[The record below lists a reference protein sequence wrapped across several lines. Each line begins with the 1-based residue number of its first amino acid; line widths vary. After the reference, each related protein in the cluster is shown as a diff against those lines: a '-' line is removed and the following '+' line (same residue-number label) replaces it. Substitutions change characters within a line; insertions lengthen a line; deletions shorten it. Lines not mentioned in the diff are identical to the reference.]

1 MNPLESPDTQAYFA
15 WKEMTQF
22 RDDRTPEVKLG
33 WDAACDYKNKELKAA
48 LDYFRCLDYF
58 RWIPTKDELPS
69 APIPFQRES
78 LLCLCIH
85 KSSPRLLRWNYHYK
99 VWDDEEG
106 DDFFCAPLDVDLWMP
121 FPDWPKNV

>member
-1 MNPLESPDTQAYFA
+1 MNPLEAPDNKAYFA

-33 WDAACDYKNKELKAA
+33 WDAACAYKDKQLP
-48 LDYFRCLDYF
+48 
-58 RWIPTKDELPS
+58 RWIRSATVLPS
-69 APIPFQRES
+69 DSRPNDRES

-85 KSSPRLLRWNYHYK
+85 KGRPCLLRWNYHYK

-106 DDFFCAPLDVDLWMP
+106 DDFYCSPLDVSLWME
-121 FPDWPKNV
+121 FPDWPKQ